1 MSSYP
6 NLPGYKTPGASKEA
20 AIAVRGRARVLRKQI
35 VAYLKSQYPKGRTAD
50 EIAEHFGLSLLPVRP
65 RLAEAHYARE
75 VEQTGERRLSRAG
88 RRVNCWRAVLT
99 DDERG
104 ARHG

>member
-6 NLPGYKTPGASKEA
+6 SLPGYKTPGASKEA
-20 AIAVRGRARVLRKQI
+20 AIAVSGRARVLRKQI

-50 EIAEHFGLSLLPVRP
+50 EIAEHFRLSLLPVRP

-104 ARHG
+104 VRHG

>member
-6 NLPGYKTPGASKEA
+6 NMPGYRTPGASKEA
-20 AIAVRGRARVLRKQI
+20 AIAVSGRARVLRKQI

-88 RRVNCWRAVLT
+88 RHVNCWRAVLT
-99 DDERG
+99 DEEKGVRYG
-104 ARHG
+104 

>member
-1 MSSYP
+1 MSYP
-6 NLPGYKTPGASKEA
+6 DTAGYKTPGASKEA
-20 AIAVRGRARVLRKQI
+20 AIAVRDQARVLRKRI
-35 VAYLKSQYPKGRTAD
+35 VAYLKSQYPRDYTAD

-75 VEQTGERRLSRAG
+75 VEQSGKRRLSRAG

-99 DDERG
+99 EEEKA

>member
-1 MSSYP
+1 MSYP
-6 NLPGYKTPGASKEA
+6 NMPGYKTPGASHEA
-20 AIAVRGRARVLRKQI
+20 AIAVSGRARVLRRQI

-65 RLAEAHYARE
+65 RLAEAHYDRE
-75 VEQTGERRLSRAG
+75 VEQTGERRLSNAG

-99 DDERG
+99 DEELEN
-104 ARHG
+104 RHG